1 MLMSEPERLRYR
13 ILSKHH
19 SSLSCSRRM
28 PANHLLS
35 RALTRPWSRQRQAE
49 CRAVGPATCLSL
61 SRLGCLSLGSI
72 VLQQASQC
80 QADTVDCGIQI
91 SPLMTTLTDTLS
103 NYCGHFSHRD
113 ILKGASLDPDFCPR
127 LKAQGT
133 ESRPHATPE
142 KDSSVTHI

>member
-1 MLMSEPERLRYR
+1 MTNSREQSSGREDGNALVLMWETERLHYR

-19 SSLSCSRRM
+19 SSLSWSRRM

-35 RALTRPWSRQRQAE
+35 WALTRPWSRQRQAE

-91 SPLMTTLTDTLS
+91 SPLMTTRS
-103 NYCGHFSHRD
+103 NYCRHFSQRHLEGCFSGSRFLSS
-113 ILKGASLDPDFCPR
+113 IKGTR
-127 LKAQGT
+127 
-133 ESRPHATPE
+133 H
-142 KDSSVTHI
+142 